1 MVSLV
6 KSNKKLK
13 LKSKNDKGLNSFESI
28 ISNKVTNQNTSKVKN
43 SFSNN
48 EVNLDIKEKEDFRNE
63 IKVKL
68 IITNSDKINCESLKQ
83 KIMLNVIQIFG
94 MIEASK
100 LTLDVKFELDTD
112 VKNNIYDIITNN
124 KKIVSTSLLL
134 LEDHIKPIILN
145 T

>member
-28 ISNKVTNQNTSKVKN
+28 ISNKVTNENISKVKN
-43 SFSNN
+43 SFSNH
-48 EVNLDIKEKEDFRNE
+48 EVNIDIKEKEDFRNE

>member
-13 LKSKNDKGLNSFESI
+13 LKSKNDKGLNSIESI
-28 ISNKVTNQNTSKVKN
+28 ISNKFTNENTSKVKN
-43 SFSNN
+43 SFSNH
-48 EVNLDIKEKEDFRNE
+48 EVNIDIKENEDFRNE